1 MGTSILETVMV
12 AVGGGILG
20 VACGWLVHA
29 IISKTR
35 IDQVSS
41 AARVKLDEV
50 TTQRDRFANK
60 YSRSREKIESLRA
73 ANAKRS
79 AEFESVLKKSKL
91 LARNVLTLRTERE
104 NTKIK
109 LSTLQN
115 ALGSLRQKTTAL
127 QSEFEKTQEFY
138 KRELAKSFEKR
149 KLLEKEVKEARSEQE
164 SFAKLVESATLE
176 HGSDENMIVAA
187 QLRLGQLQ
195 VLESNVSKLE
205 AENENLNREVVRI
218 RREFEARER
227 DLSELEEL
235 RIHNEQ
241 LVRGIEV
248 LEGSRKEHETD
259 AERYRQQADQTEKQS
274 DTLRLKLAD
283 LEKNFVAIEKQQ
295 DQVLKNARKA
305 AVVPML
311 RNRR

>member
-1 MGTSILETVMV
+1 MGTSILETAMV

-20 VACGWLVHA
+20 VACGWIIQA
-29 IISKTR
+29 IISKNR
-35 IDQVSS
+35 IRQVSS
-41 AARVKLDEV
+41 AAQAKLDDV

-60 YSRSREKIESLRA
+60 YSRSRARIESLQA

-109 LSTLQN
+109 LGTLQN
-115 ALGSLRQKTTAL
+115 ALGSLRQQTTAL

-164 SFAKLVESATLE
+164 SFAELVESATLE
-176 HGSDENMIVAA
+176 HGSTENMVVAA

-195 VLESNVSKLE
+195 VLERNVSKLE
-205 AENENLNREVVRI
+205 AENEDLNREVVRI
-218 RREFEARER
+218 KKEFEARER
-227 DLSELEEL
+227 DLS
-235 RIHNEQ
+235 
-241 LVRGIEV
+241 
-248 LEGSRKEHETD
+248 S
-259 AERYRQQADQTEKQS
+259 
-274 DTLRLKLAD
+274 
-283 LEKNFVAIEKQQ
+283 
-295 DQVLKNARKA
+295 
-305 AVVPML
+305 
-311 RNRR
+311 